1 MNKLAI
7 TLFAVAAM
15 TAAPASAQ
23 VAGVIGGVH
32 FEAGEAAGFD
42 ITNKLEASSG
52 TGYQQDMK
60 LNADGIVAFGSLG
73 TASSGTTVT
82 PFSVATESSHIGGFA
97 AINSGGKLTG
107 TVQNFAQSEGSVK
120 FNAFANQYS
129 NFEAG
134 LGGFAAFGF

>member
-1 MNKLAI
+1 MKKI
-7 TLFAVAAM
+7 TIALFAVAAM

-23 VAGVIGGVH
+23 VAGVIGGVY

-42 ITNKLEASSG
+42 ISNKLEASSG

-60 LNADGIVAFGSLG
+60 LHNDGIVAFGSLG

-129 NFEAG
+129 NFEVGAAG
-134 LGGFAAFGF
+134 FTAFGF